1 MKYKYLQLKKKSKSD
16 YPTCT
21 VHMREKDG
29 NETNVQLAGDRI
41 LVVPIGASFANLRDV
56 QQKIQAGSLIPLSG
70 EEVVNYLYEKKEWEK
85 EQIREFVH
93 TADVKFVNKLSD
105 SREAKEKMTESATPE
120 PVEAD
125 PVESLDEERAPVE
138 TVRGA
143 KRPTKAKK

>member
-1 MKYKYLQLKKKSKSD
+1 MKYKYLQLQKKSKSD

-41 LVVPIGASFANLRDV
+41 LVVPIGASFVNVRDV

-70 EEVVNYLYEKKEWEK
+70 EEVVKYLYEKKEWTK
-85 EQIREFVH
+85 EEIREYVH

-105 SREAKEKMTESATPE
+105 SREAKEKMTESATPK
-120 PVEAD
+120 PVEAA
-125 PVESLDEERAPVE
+125 PVEALDEERSPVE
-138 TVRGA
+138 PVKQA
-143 KRPTKAKK
+143 KKSIKAKK

>member
-41 LVVPIGASFANLRDV
+41 LVVPIGASLVNLRDV

-70 EEVVNYLYEKKEWEK
+70 EEAVKYLYETKGWEK
-85 EQIREFVH
+85 EQIREYVH
-93 TADVKFVNKLSD
+93 TADVKFVNKLPD
-105 SREAKEKMTESATPE
+105 SRGATAKMTESATPKPIE
-120 PVEAD
+120 ADQVEA
-125 PVESLDEERAPVE
+125 LDEGNPPIEAIKP
-138 TVRGA
+138 
-143 KRPTKAKK
+143 KRSTKAKK